1 MARGYASM
9 TDDNVPIFSVHGPRI
24 KVRKPRVLVAAM
36 TVSQEAFIEIDSSSM
51 SQDFLMKLMFHVG
64 QGNIRVRIAEVDHVR
79 V

>member
-1 MARGYASM
+1 M

-36 TVSQEAFIEIDSSSM
+36 AVSQEAFIEIDSSSM

>member
-1 MARGYASM
+1 M

-36 TVSQEAFIEIDSSSM
+36 TVSQEAFIEVDSTQM
-51 SQDFLMKLMFHVG
+51 SQGFLLKLMYHIG
-64 QGNIRVRIAEVDHVR
+64 QGSIRVKIAEVGHDR

>member
-1 MARGYASM
+1 M

-64 QGNIRVRIAEVDHVR
+64 QGNIRVRIAEVDHAR

>member
-1 MARGYASM
+1 M

>member
-1 MARGYASM
+1 M

-51 SQDFLMKLMFHVG
+51 SQEFLLKLMFHVG
-64 QGNIRVRIAEVDHVR
+64 QGNIRVRIAEVSNDR
-79 V
+79 I

>member
-1 MARGYASM
+1 M

-24 KVRKPRVLVAAM
+24 KVRKPRVLDAAM

-64 QGNIRVRIAEVDHVR
+64 QGNIRVRIAEVDHAR
-79 V
+79 I

>member
-1 MARGYASM
+1 M

-64 QGNIRVRIAEVDHVR
+64 QGNIRVRIAEVDHAR
-79 V
+79 I

>member
-9 TDDNVPIFSVHGPRI
+9 TDDNVPIFSVYGPRI